1 MTFAET
7 LAAWLP
13 EQRWFAGKGTPI
25 DGLAVA
31 AQITLVAGDPGLRH
45 VIVDV
50 TQATG
55 TDSYQLYLGL
65 RADLPGSLEH
75 VRIGPA
81 DGDLIGYD
89 GLHDP
94 SLTAV
99 LLEAMAGGTSVGP
112 LSFAHRPGIQIDTGL
127 QSLVLTG
134 EQSNTSLLFGEDAIL
149 KVFRRLSPG
158 PNPDLEVPDA
168 LASLGSRHVAA
179 PLGWVTAQSHG
190 AAHRARG
197 AVQLPAERGGRL
209 VPGRHQRP
217 RPVRERGHGGG
228 AGGRGLR
235 RRGGAAG

>member
-13 EQRWFAGKGTPI
+13 AQRWFAGKGTPI
-25 DGLAVA
+25 TGLAVA
-31 AQITLVAGDPGLRH
+31 EQTTLVAGDPGLRH
-45 VIVDV
+45 LIVAV

-55 TDSYQLYLGL
+55 TDSYQLFLGL
-65 RADLPGSLEH
+65 RADLPNWLEH

-94 SLTAV
+94 SLAAV
-99 LLEAMAGGTSVGP
+99 LLEAMAAGTSIGP
-112 LSFAHRPGIQIDTGL
+112 LRFAHRPGAQIDTGL
-127 QSLVLTG
+127 ESLVLTA

-168 LASLGSRHVAA
+168 LARLGSPHVAA
-179 PLGWVTAQSHG
+179 
-190 AAHRARG
+190 
-197 AVQLPAERGGRL
+197 
-209 VPGRHQRP
+209 
-217 RPVRERGHGGG
+217 
-228 AGGRGLR
+228 
-235 RRGGAAG
+235 